1 MRNVSGSKGQA
12 RRVRLRGSW
21 RLLRVSVG
29 EPPNQAIAGVARTRR
44 GRRRSALAHRVLT
57 PLTKRV
63 PSPLAPRLPNPGLA
77 TLPPPIRT
85 FQALQHPPRSQ
96 RIASIRP
103 IPIPSNRLEPNTAIL
118 CRLSRSMGYSP
129 YSPPPPVPTRI
140 LRTAHR
146 GNHPERRAALVHLS
160 ECHTSRC
167 RPFHA
172 DPVRHPERGGAHGQ
186 PPRRVQSLSGHPA
199 LPPQGTRTV
208 SLERGDSPNRSEAR
222 GVRGRVAA

>member
-129 YSPPPPVPTRI
+129 YSQVMPARGWRTPARRYSPNGVPSSASMASSSTI
-140 LRTAHR
+140 PQEAASS
-146 GNHPERRAALVHLS
+146 PARRA
-160 ECHTSRC
+160 
-167 RPFHA
+167 P
-172 DPVRHPERGGAHGQ
+172 RGGRS
-186 PPRRVQSLSGHPA
+186 PPREGSCESMHSCRYR
-199 LPPQGTRTV
+199 LPG
-208 SLERGDSPNRSEAR
+208 
-222 GVRGRVAA
+222 